1 MGLGAWIGLA
11 ALLAAT
17 SSPQGPSAPNSLLS
31 PSDSEVG
38 QPQVGAPLGADA
50 PLEVRTTH
58 GPVRGYYNGSA
69 RAFLGIPYAAPP
81 VGALR
86 FRKPQPP
93 ATWSAVKPATRWPS
107 ACIGETSPSAHSHI
121 STMDEDCLYLNV
133 FTPRTMAAD
142 EKLPVLFWIHVSP
155 TSLE

>member
-1 MGLGAWIGLA
+1 M
-11 ALLAAT
+11 
-17 SSPQGPSAPNSLLS
+17 
-31 PSDSEVG
+31 
-38 QPQVGAPLGADA
+38 GAPLGGDA
-50 PLEVRTTH
+50 PLEIRTTH
-58 GPVRGYYNGSA
+58 GPVRGSYNGSA

-93 ATWSAVKPATRWPS
+93 AAWSAVMPATRWPS
-107 ACIGETSPSAHSHI
+107 ACIGETSESAHSHI

-155 TSLE
+155 TSRKVVGRGLGQGRGADHGAPEAHASKFACLMKVVLQRGGGWTT

>member
-17 SSPQGPSAPNSLLS
+17 SSPQGPSAQS
-31 PSDSEVG
+31 PSDSEEVG

-155 TSLE
+155 TSLGG

>member
-1 MGLGAWIGLA
+1 MALGAWIGLA

-17 SSPQGPSAPNSLLS
+17 SSPQGPSAQS

-142 EKLPVLFWIHVSP
+142 EKLPVLFWIHVSS